1 MLEALA
7 AEPDRW
13 RYGYDLCTELGVLP
27 GSMYPILMRLADRG
41 LLQTTWEAD
50 HVRGRPARHL
60 YRLSSDGREYVATV
74 VSARAEQRPASSARA
89 RRAQLGGA

>member
-1 MLEALA
+1 VLEALA

-27 GSMYPILMRLADRG
+27 GSMYPILIRLADRG

-50 HVRGRPARHL
+50 HVHGRPARHL
-60 YRLSSDGREYVATV
+60 YRLSSDGREYAAAV
-74 VSARAEQRPASSARA
+74 VSTHTEQRPASSAPA
-89 RRAQLGGA
+89 RRPQLGGA